1 MIISYA
7 QNFEDVMLLRAL
19 KQVEKGFYIDV
30 GANDPSIDSVTK
42 AFYQR
47 DWNGINI
54 EPLSVHFLDL
64 QQERPRDINLHTAVG
79 AFIGEIEIWAC
90 DVRGWATADKA
101 IIEKHSDM
109 GHIGRYSRVP
119 MSTLTAI
126 CERNAPQEIHFLKI
140 DVEGFERPVL
150 EGMDFQRFRPWIVV
164 VEAISPNSTDKVH
177 DQWENLLTASSYF
190 FVYADGINRFYLARE
205 HEDLMAAF
213 EYPPNFLDGFV
224 TASQIEAED
233 RAYQAKAH
241 TAHAEACAAQAE
253 VRATHAE
260 TCASQAEARATHA
273 ETCASQADA
282 RATHAEA
289 CAAQAEARATHAE
302 ACAAQAEVRAT
313 HAEACTAQ
321 AEARATHAEAC
332 ADQAEARATHAEACA
347 DQAEATAT
355 QLELRVT
362 ALVNSTSWRI
372 TAPMRLVIDVLRGF
386 SIGTLRLRTRIL
398 VQHAALYVIAR
409 PKLRRIAV
417 TALARMPSV
426 KSRLNRIMVG
436 VAMPLVTVP
445 PVHQGMAHLPPR
457 VHIYADLKIAISQQQ
472 KDNG

>member
-79 AFIGEIEIWAC
+79 AFIGEIEIWEC

-150 EGMDFQRFRPWIVV
+150 EGMNFQRFRPWIVV

-253 VRATHAE
+253 IRATHAE

-289 CAAQAEARATHAE
+289 CAA
-302 ACAAQAEVRAT
+302 
-313 HAEACTAQ
+313 
-321 AEARATHAEAC
+321 
-332 ADQAEARATHAEACA
+332 QAEARATHAEACA

-457 VHIYADLKIAISQQQ
+457 VRHIYADLKIAISQQQ

>member
-79 AFIGEIEIWAC
+79 AFIGEIEIWEC

-150 EGMDFQRFRPWIVV
+150 EGMNFQRFRPWIVV

-253 VRATHAE
+253 IRATHAE

-302 ACAAQAEVRAT
+302 ACAA
-313 HAEACTAQ
+313 
-321 AEARATHAEAC
+321 
-332 ADQAEARATHAEACA
+332 QAEARATHAEACA

-457 VHIYADLKIAISQQQ
+457 VRHIYADLKIAISQQQ

>member
-30 GANDPSIDSVTK
+30 GANDPSIDWVTK

-79 AFIGEIEIWAC
+79 AFIGEIEIWEC

-150 EGMDFQRFRPWIVV
+150 EGMNFQRFRPWIVV

-213 EYPPNFLDGFV
+213 EYPPNFS
-224 TASQIEAED
+224 TASSRLRKLRQRIELTKLKPILPMPKPVPLKPKYALPMP
-233 RAYQAKAH
+233 KP
-241 TAHAEACAAQAE
+241 
-253 VRATHAE
+253 VP
-260 TCASQAEARATHA
+260 
-273 ETCASQADA
+273 
-282 RATHAEA
+282 
-289 CAAQAEARATHAE
+289 
-302 ACAAQAEVRAT
+302 
-313 HAEACTAQ
+313 
-321 AEARATHAEAC
+321 
-332 ADQAEARATHAEACA
+332 
-347 DQAEATAT
+347 
-355 QLELRVT
+355 LRPKP
-362 ALVNSTSWRI
+362 
-372 TAPMRLVIDVLRGF
+372 APPMPKPVP
-386 SIGTLRLRTRIL
+386 LRLML
-398 VQHAALYVIAR
+398 APPMPKPAPLKPKHALPMPKPAPLKPKHALPM
-409 PKLRRIAV
+409 PKPVPIK
-417 TALARMPSV
+417 P
-426 KSRLNRIMVG
+426 K
-436 VAMPLVTVP
+436 PL
-445 PVHQGMAHLPPR
+445 LP
-457 VHIYADLKIAISQQQ
+457 
-472 KDNG
+472 N